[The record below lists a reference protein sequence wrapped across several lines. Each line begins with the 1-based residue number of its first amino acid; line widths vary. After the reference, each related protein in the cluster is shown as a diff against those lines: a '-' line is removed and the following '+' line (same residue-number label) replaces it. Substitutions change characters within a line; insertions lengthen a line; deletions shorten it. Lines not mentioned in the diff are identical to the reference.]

1 MENRQVAQKLIEDGA
16 FIIPLFPNSK
26 KNGDTDIL
34 DRIYP
39 ATDVGENDNVG
50 MNLGLSGIY
59 AIDGDTKDGIHFC
72 NIWLPQDTTKHI
84 RVYPDGRREVVHY
97 LFKSNGVVNENNPLG
112 KDAKENVELLVK
124 GNLVAYGTTIHKQTN
139 EPMKRLID
147 SKHAIKLFN
156 DSIFKAYKK
165 VCFASAI
172 APHLKSANTGA
183 LALDSCLWRYCK
195 DWTDEERED
204 FFI

>member
-50 MNLGLSGIY
+50 MNLGLSNYY

-72 NIWLPQDTTKHI
+72 NIWLT
-84 RVYPDGRREVVHY
+84 
-97 LFKSNGVVNENNPLG
+97 
-112 KDAKENVELLVK
+112 
-124 GNLVAYGTTIHKQTN
+124 
-139 EPMKRLID
+139 M
-147 SKHAIKLFN
+147 
-156 DSIFKAYKK
+156 
-165 VCFASAI
+165 ASA
-172 APHLKSANTGA
+172 SQV
-183 LALDSCLWRYCK
+183 
-195 DWTDEERED
+195 
-204 FFI
+204 